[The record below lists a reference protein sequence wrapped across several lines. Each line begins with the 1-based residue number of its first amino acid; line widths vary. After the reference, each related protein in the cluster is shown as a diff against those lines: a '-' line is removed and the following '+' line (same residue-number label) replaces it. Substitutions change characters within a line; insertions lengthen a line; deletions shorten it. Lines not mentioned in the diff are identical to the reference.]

1 MIEHA
6 RRAAWTMLRR
16 AGKARASAMGASLL
30 ALLLGVW
37 PAQAQIASVTENAAE
52 DPQSQIMRAVAI
64 VNEDVI
70 SVFDVDRRLS
80 LVLAST
86 GGRPS
91 PQEVEQLRQQVL
103 RGLVDEKLQMQEARE
118 HDISIESQ
126 MLEGFFANIARNFN
140 QTPEQFEKFLEENGT
155 SRAALEEQIRVEAA
169 WSELVQRRLEPQINI
184 GDGEVE
190 DVLQRLEESK
200 GEFEYNLGEIF
211 LSFSPENEGQVRL
224 TATRIAERI
233 KEGAPFEAFARQF
246 SDSATAAV
254 GGDMGWLAESQ
265 LNADIR
271 LAVRD
276 MRVNAVSEP
285 LRTAGGYQILY
296 LRDRR
301 RILSADPLD
310 QQFRLKQIFWA
321 AEGGEAQDKAPM
333 VADLRRRLPATIAC
347 DEVEQLAERLEA
359 TQSGELG
366 VLRLRDLPPEL
377 RQQVEGLEAG
387 DIAPPIAFP
396 AGVRALVVCETREPQ
411 VRPPTYDDIYDQLS
425 QQRLSMMARRYL
437 RDLRRDAIVD
447 YR

>member
-1 MIEHA
+1 MIKRA
-6 RRAAWTMLRR
+6 WRAAWAFSPRR
-16 AGKARASAMGASLL
+16 NRHAVGLWLVLAALMPTATASA
-30 ALLLGVW
+30 
-37 PAQAQIASVTENAAE
+37 QAAE
-52 DPQSQIMRAVAI
+52 TDQARTEESVLRAVAI

-70 SVFDVDRRLS
+70 SVYDVDRRVS

-86 GGRPS
+86 GGTRT
-91 PQEVEQLRQQVL
+91 PQEIQQIRQQVL
-103 RGLVDEKLQMQEARE
+103 RGLVDEKLQMQEAQE
-118 HDISIESQ
+118 HEVAIEPGL
-126 MLEGFFANIARNFN
+126 LENYFSNIARNFN
-140 QTPEQFEKFLEENGT
+140 QTPQQFESFLNENGT
-155 SRAALEEQIRVEAA
+155 SRAALEEQIRVEVA

-200 GEFEYNLGEIF
+200 GEFEYNLGEIY
-211 LSFSPENEGQVRL
+211 LSFSPQTEAQVRQ
-224 TATRIAERI
+224 TAERIAARI

-246 SDSATAAV
+246 SESATAAV

-276 MRVNAVSEP
+276 MRVGALTDP
-285 LRTAGGYQILY
+285 LRVAGGYQILN

-310 QQFRLKQIFWA
+310 QQVVLKQIFWA
-321 AEGGEAQDKAPM
+321 NEDKNEGSNNAALVAEIRRKLPAQSSCDA
-333 VADLRRRLPATIAC
+333 VADLATS
-347 DEVEQLAERLEA
+347 LGA
-359 TQSGELG
+359 TDSGDVG
-366 VLRLRDLPPEL
+366 TLRLRDLPPDIRDQLEN
-377 RQQVEGLEAG
+377 LEAG
-387 DIAPPIAFP
+387 QITPPLGFAS
-396 AGVRALVVCETREPQ
+396 GVRALVLCERREPQ
-411 VRPPTYDDIYDQLS
+411 IRPPSYDDIYDQLS

>member
-30 ALLLGVW
+30 ALLLGGW

>member
-1 MIEHA
+1 MTKHA
-6 RRAAWTMLRR
+6 RRAAWTLLRR
-16 AGKARASAMGASLL
+16 A
-30 ALLLGVW
+30 
-37 PAQAQIASVTENAAE
+37 
-52 DPQSQIMRAVAI
+52 
-64 VNEDVI
+64 
-70 SVFDVDRRLS
+70 
-80 LVLAST
+80 
-86 GGRPS
+86 
-91 PQEVEQLRQQVL
+91 
-103 RGLVDEKLQMQEARE
+103 QEARE

-126 MLEGFFANIARNFN
+126 MLEGYFSNIARNFN
-140 QTPEQFEKFLEENGT
+140 QTPEQFEKFLDENGT
-155 SRAALEEQIRVEAA
+155 SRAALEDQIRVEAA

-190 DVLQRLEESK
+190 DVLQRLEQSK
-200 GEFEYNLGEIF
+200 GEFEYNLAEIF
-211 LSFSPENEGQVRL
+211 LSFSPENESQVRL

-285 LRTAGGYQILY
+285 LRTAGGYQILS

-333 VADLRRRLPATIAC
+333 LADLARRLPTTVAC
-347 DEVEQLAERLEA
+347 DEVEPLAERLQA

-377 RQQVEGLEAG
+377 REQVEGLEAG

>member
-6 RRAAWTMLRR
+6 RRAAWTLLRR
-16 AGKARASAMGASLL
+16 AGTAHASAVGASLF
-30 ALLLGVW
+30 ALLLAGW
-37 PAQAQIASVTENAAE
+37 PAQAQIASVTENVAE

-126 MLEGFFANIARNFN
+126 MLDNYFANIARNFN
-140 QTPEQFEKFLEENGT
+140 QTPDQFENFLEENGT
-155 SRAALEEQIRVEAA
+155 SRAALEDQIRVEAA

-190 DVLQRLEESK
+190 DVLQRLEQSK
-200 GEFEYNLGEIF
+200 GEFEYNLAEIF
-211 LSFSPENEGQVRL
+211 LSFSPENEAQVRL

-285 LRTAGGYQILY
+285 LRTAGGYQILS

-387 DIAPPIAFP
+387 DIAPPLAFP